1 VIALDCSKRIP
12 SVIEHWEWLLLI
24 PWLAWWSCGVNWTQA
39 WAVLAQGA
47 WLPVFLLMIVAA
59 LVWSRIAPGECTC
72 LGFVA
77 VPNFWW
83 QLGGVSLLVAV
94 TLLCGWLQGV
104 CGWVPAEVNLEP
116 LEAPDLEHGHH

>member
-1 VIALDCSKRIP
+1 M
-12 SVIEHWEWLLLI
+12 IEHWEWLLLI